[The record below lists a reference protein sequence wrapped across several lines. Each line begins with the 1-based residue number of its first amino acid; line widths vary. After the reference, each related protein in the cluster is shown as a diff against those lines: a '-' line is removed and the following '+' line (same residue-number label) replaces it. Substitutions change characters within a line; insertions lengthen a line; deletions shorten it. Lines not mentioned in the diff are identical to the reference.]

1 MSQYVDWTATPVPMW
16 IYGNVWEC
24 EWKSCVDKV
33 VLYLS
38 IIRLV
43 QIQSLFRL
51 EHLRVVVI
59 SCITFEFERVWV
71 CGGELVSVWM
81 SVCVCVCVCECVCVC
96 VCVRVCKCVWV
107 CVWVSEWVSVC
118 VCVSEWVSVCVHACA
133 CAPNL
138 SGLKKKSNGN
148 NSGQNSSFVEIVAT
162 FATSSATTSKH
173 TNHEPHPRA
182 VVADNP
188 FRVPTTKCSVVV
200 RLV

>member
-81 SVCVCVCVCECVCVC
+81 SVCVCVCVCVCECVCVC

-138 SGLKKKSNGN
+138 SGLKKKATETILAKIRV
-148 NSGQNSSFVEIVAT
+148 SSRLSPPLLRLQLQPPNT
-162 FATSSATTSKH
+162 PT
-173 TNHEPHPRA
+173 TNHTQE
-182 VVADNP
+182 
-188 FRVPTTKCSVVV
+188 
-200 RLV
+200 RL